1 MSNKS
6 QFVTD
11 ALHKI
16 VGQPEHDENQIAR
29 YFSPEYQQVVDGK
42 SLDYR
47 GFVEHMAL
55 LKSLTK
61 AMKVSILAMAC
72 EENTV
77 LTHHHVRVEKQ
88 KGQQSEIEVLAR
100 FTLSAGLI
108 VRCDELTRL
117 VSGAHDDHDLGS
129 RR

>member
-1 MSNKS
+1 MRDES
-6 QFVTD
+6 QHVVD

-16 VGQPEHDENQIAR
+16 VGQPEHDENQITR
-29 YFSPEYQQVVDGK
+29 YFSPAYQQVVDGK

-61 AMKVSILAMAC
+61 AMTV
-72 EENTV
+72 TV
-77 LTHHHVRVEKQ
+77 LAIAAESGTVFTHHHVRVEKQ

-117 VSGAHDDHDLGS
+117 VSGAHDDYDLGS